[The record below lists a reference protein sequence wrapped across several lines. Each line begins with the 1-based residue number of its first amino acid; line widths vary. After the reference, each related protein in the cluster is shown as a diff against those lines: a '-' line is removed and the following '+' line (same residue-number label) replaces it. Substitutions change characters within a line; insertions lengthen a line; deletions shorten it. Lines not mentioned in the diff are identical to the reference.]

1 MSATD
6 AAYEAA
12 EDYDAYED
20 DEEEALPG
28 LFILLM
34 GVLIVAAFGAVVW
47 MAYQQGVRSGRGET
61 GVPYV
66 QAEPGPIKI
75 ETARDS
81 EPARR
86 IAAFDAI
93 DPDADPVEP
102 EVLLSS
108 AEEPLLDSG
117 ADDAAAD
124 ENVDDEITVA
134 DAGETGASI
143 DEVARRI
150 VEEQEAASAPV
161 TNPEPQTS
169 RPATRPQT
177 VSTEPAATESQPA
190 ASAAPAAID
199 ALSGDYV
206 VQVASFPSEREARRG
221 FEGLE
226 GNFPTLL
233 EGLAADIQS
242 ADLGDRGTWHRLRV
256 GPFEG
261 KADADAFCASLKER
275 GRDCLVK
282 RS

>member
-61 GVPYV
+61 GVPLV

-108 AEEPLLDSG
+108 AEEPMLDQG
-117 ADDAAAD
+117 ADHGAAED
-124 ENVDDEITVA
+124 EMTFA
-134 DAGETGASI
+134 DAGETPSI

-150 VEEQEAASAPV
+150 VEEQEAAAAPA
-161 TNPEPQTS
+161 TAPEPQATQ
-169 RPATRPQT
+169 PATRPQT
-177 VSTEPAATESQPA
+177 VSTEPAEQETRPAVATS
-190 ASAAPAAID
+190 PAAID
-199 ALSGDYV
+199 PLSGAYV

-221 FEGLE
+221 FEGLQ
-226 GNFPTLL
+226 GNFPALL
-233 EGLAADIQS
+233 DGLEADIQS
-242 ADLGDRGTWHRLRV
+242 ADLGDRGVWHRLRV
-256 GPFEG
+256 GPFEA
-261 KADADAFCASLKER
+261 KSDADAFCASLKER